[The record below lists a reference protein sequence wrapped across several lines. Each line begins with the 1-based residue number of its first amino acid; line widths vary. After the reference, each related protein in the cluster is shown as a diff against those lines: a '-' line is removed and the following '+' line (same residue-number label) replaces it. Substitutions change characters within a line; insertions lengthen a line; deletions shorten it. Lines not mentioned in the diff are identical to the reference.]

1 MNREEYFRAIADRLH
16 GDELAYVQRAYW
28 LVKEAH
34 RKQSRR
40 LTGERFFEHVRRVSF
55 LAGVTYGYYD
65 AQTLSLGL
73 LHDLIEDTYVPSS
86 VIVSLFGQTMYAEV
100 LLLSKEL
107 PSYNVVTGEV
117 MAKAKLTDKAY
128 YGALAIAPQRPRV
141 VKGCDRLDN
150 LSDLERW
157 EPERREKYIK
167 ETRELVLPVISDER
181 IHRAIVDRLDG
192 QVSQPH

>member
-34 RKQSRR
+34 RKQFRR
-40 LTGERFFEHVRRVSF
+40 LTGERFFEHVRRVSYS
-55 LAGVTYGYYD
+55 AGVTYGYYD
-65 AQTLSLGL
+65 APTLALGL
-73 LHDLIEDTYVPSS
+73 LHDIVEDSYVPSS
-86 VIVSLFGQTMYAEV
+86 VIVSLFGQTMYNEV

-117 MAKAKLTDKAY
+117 IAKAKLTDKVY
-128 YGALAIAPQRPRV
+128 YGSLATAPERPRII
-141 VKGCDRLDN
+141 KGCDRLDN
-150 LSDLERW
+150 IADLKQW

-167 ETRELVLPVISDER
+167 ETRELVLPVVTDKR
-181 IHRAIVDRLDG
+181 IHQAILDRLAG
-192 QVSQPH
+192 QGC